1 MSHAVSR
8 IYMRFLTP
16 HMMDI
21 VKSANLGKE
30 GCKSLIIIASIVD
43 STCPVVS
50 PFNHGSRFETIAAHL
65 IKVRTC
71 TWFNRWPVAECQQVL
86 KMA

>member
-1 MSHAVSR
+1 M
-8 IYMRFLTP
+8 YFLTP

-21 VKSANLGKE
+21 VESTNLRKE
-30 GCKSLIIIASIVD
+30 GCKCLIIITSIVD

-71 TWFNRWPVAECQQVL
+71 TGFNRWPVAECQQVL
-86 KMA
+86 KVA